1 MQHNHR
7 FYKGGRDMGRQDD
20 FSASTVVPFDVT
32 ELARSTDT
40 VNYITDLLSELQTIA
55 MVSGLGNL
63 SNDINAVILKY
74 MTEAV

>member
-1 MQHNHR
+1 
-7 FYKGGRDMGRQDD
+7 MGRQDD
-20 FSASTVVPFDVT
+20 FSANSVVSIDVR
-32 ELARSTDT
+32 ESVRSTDT

-63 SNDINAVILKY
+63 SDDINAVVLKH

>member
-1 MQHNHR
+1 
-7 FYKGGRDMGRQDD
+7 MGRQDD